1 MLMNTDLLR
10 HQQQWKEGLKDI
22 RNIMNEVEGQVCRF
36 MALFVKHKS
45 IIMSLN
51 FIKFGIPLAHN
62 IYCDMWYTLGQ
73 ICLTFILTAF

>member
-36 MALFVKHKS
+36 VTLSVELRFVITLLNFVK
-45 IIMSLN
+45 IY
-51 FIKFGIPLAHN
+51 IPLVR
-62 IYCDMWYTLGQ
+62 IMCCDMWHAVGQ
-73 ICLTFILTAF
+73 CCLPFILTVF